1 MPTTLFFALLTLT
14 EPLKFG
20 TNVSLTTPDNA
31 VNQVQCILHN
41 MDMPFELQ
49 SLPWLRARR
58 EVKQDRLD
66 GYFTTH
72 LTSEM
77 SQYGKLSSPIYLENW
92 YWFTHPDSVNKDP
105 KKLRYGVVHGSYQA
119 NWFKTQNITSLV
131 EVNSLE
137 EIVNVLHHHRVDKV
151 LLDLD
156 DFNNAADHLGIDA
169 SAYPRS
175 FYRYV
180 PLGVFAANKLI
191 NSHPSFLEKFNETIP
206 QCAPAPFYLS
216 QGEQVQILNTLL
228 EQIKA
233 LISQPIITD
242 AAAQSNHIK
251 LTNKALKLAD
261 EHWIKEV
268 KTHQHDLAKK
278 MLLTDAS
285 LYLKQW
291 QRQFKGI
298 ITEIIVTDKQG
309 KNVAIS
315 KITSDYWQGDENKF
329 SLVYQQ
335 PLVYRFDSVE
345 YDASTH
351 HFQVQLSLPIKNA
364 KGDHIGVIILGVDVE
379 KALHSFNNN
388 ALN

>member
-1 MPTTLFFALLTLT
+1 MPTTLFFALLTLA

-31 VNQVQCILHN
+31 VEQVECILHN
-41 MDMPFELQ
+41 MNMPFELQ

-58 EVKQDRLD
+58 EVKLGRLD

-92 YWFTHPDSVNKDP
+92 YWFTHPESVNKDP

-119 NWFKTQNITSLV
+119 NWFKTQNITSLL

-156 DFNNAADHLGIDA
+156 DFNNAADNLGIDA
-169 SAYPRS
+169 SVYQRS

-191 NSHPSFLEKFNETIP
+191 NTHASFLEKFDETIP

-216 QGEQVQILNTLL
+216 QAEQVQILNKLLDSINTLL
-228 EQIKA
+228 LE
-233 LISQPIITD
+233 PIISD
-242 AAAQSNHIK
+242 AVEQSNHINLSNQELEK
-251 LTNKALKLAD
+251 TDDL
-261 EHWIKEV
+261 WVKEV
-268 KTHQHDLAKK
+268 KTHQHGIAKK
-278 MLLTDAS
+278 MLVTDAS
-285 LYLKQW
+285 LFLQQW
-291 QRQFKGI
+291 QMQFNGI
-298 ITEIIVTDKQG
+298 VTETIVTDKQG
-309 KNVAIS
+309 KNAAIS
-315 KITSDYWQGDENKF
+315 KATSDYWQGDEKEF
-329 SLVYQQ
+329 SLLYQQ
-335 PLVYRFDSVE
+335 DLDYRFDSVE

-351 HFQVQLSLPIKNA
+351 HFQVHLSLPIKNT
-364 KGDHIGVIILGVDVE
+364 KGEHIGVIILGVDVE

-388 ALN
+388 VLN

>member
-1 MPTTLFFALLTLT
+1 MPTTLFFVLLTLT

-41 MDMPFELQ
+41 MNMPFELK
-49 SLPWLRARR
+49 SLSWLRARR
-58 EVKQDRLD
+58 EVKLDRLD

-72 LTSEM
+72 LTYEM
-77 SQYGKLSSPIYLENW
+77 SQHGKLSSPIYLENW
-92 YWFTHPDSVNKDP
+92 YWFTHPNSINVDP
-105 KKLRYGVVHGSYQA
+105 KKLRYGVVRGSYQA

-156 DFNNAADHLGIDA
+156 DFNNTADNLGIDA
-169 SAYPRS
+169 SPYQRS

-191 NSHPSFLEKFNETIP
+191 NSHPSFLDKFDETIP

-216 QGEQVQILNTLL
+216 QGEQVQILDKLL
-228 EQIKA
+228 TPLEG

-242 AAAQSNHIK
+242 TVTQSNHIQLSK
-251 LTNKALKLAD
+251 KELKLAD
-261 EHWIKEV
+261 ELWVKEV
-268 KTHQHDLAKK
+268 KAHQHGLAKK
-278 MLLTDAS
+278 MLLIDAS

-291 QRQFKGI
+291 QTQFNG
-298 ITEIIVTDKQG
+298 IVTETILIDKQG
-309 KNVAIS
+309 KNAAIS
-315 KITSDYWQGDENKF
+315 KITSDYWQGDESKF
-329 SLVYQQ
+329 SLVYKQSIAH
-335 PLVYRFDSVE
+335 RFSSVE

-351 HFQVQLSLPIKNA
+351 HFQVHLSLPIKDPQ
-364 KGDHIGVIILGVDVE
+364 GEHIGVITLGVDVE
-379 KALHSFNNN
+379 KALHSFNNIV
-388 ALN
+388 LN